1 MGDTTSNHQPATSI
15 VHDLT
20 KKQIISKILTLRNE
34 GLLYTLPAET
44 EDNHLFT
51 SLDRFSDIAVRL
63 RASRK
68 VLDVG
73 AGTGILIGILAALG
87 HEVYAVDFFDKGGS
101 SVFKKAN
108 AQFSVCNV
116 EADALPFPNNFFD
129 AVCCCQAME
138 HFTHAHLPTVMEM
151 KRVLKTGGILEVDV
165 PNAACFRNRLRLLR
179 GKHITWD
186 YKEHYLTV
194 IPSMYKGREYYP
206 NRHNREFT
214 KADLL
219 VLYSTAGF
227 TSFDVQFLRDETIRF
242 GSYRLKSVGSWIRNI
257 IPSTRKSLI
266 GFGNKNPRPK
276 GRGIQTAKCRTSTR
290 LASHRF

>member
-1 MGDTTSNHQPATSI
+1 MGSQSPVTSHQSSST

-20 KKQIISKILTLRNE
+20 KSQIISKIFALRSK

-44 EDNHLFT
+44 EDNDLFT

-63 RASRK
+63 RTSRK

-87 HEVYAVDFFDKGGS
+87 HEVYAIDFFDKSGA

-108 AQFSVCNV
+108 AQFAVCNV
-116 EADALPFPNNFFD
+116 EADALPFPDLFFD

-138 HFTHAHLPTVMEM
+138 HFTHAHLPPVMEM
-151 KRVLKTGGILEVDV
+151 KRVLKTGGILEIDV
-165 PNAACFRNRLRLLR
+165 PNAACLRNRLRLLR

-186 YKEHYLTV
+186 YKEHYLSV
-194 IPSMYKGREYYP
+194 VPSTYKGREYYP

-214 KADLL
+214 KVDLL
-219 VLYSTAGF
+219 VLYRAANFSHI
-227 TSFDVQFLRDETIRF
+227 DVQFLRDETIRI
-242 GSYRLKSVGSWIRNI
+242 GPQKLKSVGSWIRNI

-266 GFGNKNPRPK
+266 GFAIK
-276 GRGIQTAKCRTSTR
+276 
-290 LASHRF
+290 